1 MGSRPSFDF
10 GVFDLP
16 AAGRS
21 TSAIHPPYD
30 LGSLPFFCARAGSPA
45 VQASTMPAMVATI
58 VRTANI
64 LASWNSMR
72 YLSRR
77 LFGCFDILH
86 PLRSEFLV
94 LLFGCGGRRSA
105 GRLRARQNRVAH
117 LGRAVTRSILP
128 ALHFAPKPKYRD
140 TYPANHRG
148 INQCAINSSD
158 KRDYDRTLTQYQG

>member
-94 LLFGCGGRRSA
+94 LLFSLRWPALGWPIERPPKTGWLISA
-105 GRLRARQNRVAH
+105 GPSRGASCLRCISH
-117 LGRAVTRSILP
+117 LRRGRGR
-128 ALHFAPKPKYRD
+128 
-140 TYPANHRG
+140 
-148 INQCAINSSD
+148 
-158 KRDYDRTLTQYQG
+158 